1 MNRATHTTRV
11 TPFGPDSTEA
21 EVLAV
26 VRQLAARFSTEDAR
40 RDAERILPYEEI
52 RTLSEAGLFTLSVP
66 KAYGGP
72 GLSTRTLGEVFT
84 ELTAGDASIGQ
95 IPQNHY
101 FFVNVLASAGTPE
114 QQAFFYEEILRGRHF
129 ANALSERGSR
139 TARDFEIG
147 FARQPD
153 GSRILHGAKYYATGT
168 LFAHWIPVY
177 AGDEKGRVHAAWVP
191 ADDPGVTVEDDWNGM
206 GQRTTGS
213 GTVRFEQVRVPAERI
228 VPVYTIFEKDEVFG
242 AFGQYLHAAIDTGIA
257 VAALRDGKRLIHELA
272 RPRKE
277 TGLDRAAD
285 EEAVIDLFGEL
296 ALRVRTARALL
307 REAGDAVDAARADL
321 NTRTAAEASAAVA
334 AARAHSD
341 EVSLKVS
348 SGIFELIG
356 TRAADRDLNLH
367 RHWRNA
373 RTHTLHDP
381 RRLKLR
387 YLGGWELNDSPPPA
401 NGLV

>member
-1 MNRATHTTRV
+1 MLQTVQA
-11 TPFGPDSTEA
+11 
-21 EVLAV
+21 
-26 VRQLAARFSTEDAR
+26 LAAQFGSTDAR
-40 RDAERILPYEEI
+40 RDAERILPYDEI
-52 RTLSEAGLFTLSVP
+52 RTLGESGLFTLTVP

-72 GLSTRTLGEVFT
+72 GLRTRTLGEVFT

-114 QQAFFYEEILRGRHF
+114 QQAFFYAEILRGRHF

-139 TARDFEIG
+139 TARDFDIG
-147 FARQPD
+147 FAPQPD
-153 GSRILHGAKYYATGT
+153 GSRILDGTKYYATGS

-177 AGDEKGRVHAAWVP
+177 ATDEEGRVYAAWVP
-191 ADDPGVTVEDDWNGM
+191 ADEPGVTVEDDWNGM

-213 GTVRFEQVRVPAERI
+213 GTVRFDKVRVPAERI

-257 VAALRDGKRLIHELA
+257 VAALRDGKRLVQELA

-285 EEAVIDLFGEL
+285 EEAIIDLFGEL

-321 NTRTAAEASAAVA
+321 TTRTAAEASAAVA

-387 YLGGWELNDSPPPA
+387 YLGGWELNDTPPPA

>member
-1 MNRATHTTRV
+1 MSRATHTTRV

-21 EVLAV
+21 EVMAR

-84 ELTAGDASIGQ
+84 ELVAGDASIGQ

-147 FARQPD
+147 FARQPN
-153 GSRILHGAKYYATGT
+153 GSRILNGTKYYATGT

-177 AGDEKGRVHAAWVP
+177 AADEEGRVHAAWVP
-191 ADDPGVTVEDDWNGM
+191 ADEPGVTIEDDWNGM

-285 EEAVIDLFGEL
+285 EEAIIDLFGEL

-321 NTRTAAEASAAVA
+321 NALTAAEASAAVA

-387 YLGGWELNDSPPPA
+387 YLGGWELNDTPPPA

>member
-1 MNRATHTTRV
+1 MTRTTDTARV
-11 TPFGPDSTEA
+11 TPFGPDTTDA
-21 EVLAV
+21 EVLET
-26 VRQLAARFSTEDAR
+26 VRGLAARFAADDAR
-40 RDAERILPYEEI
+40 RDAERILPYDEI
-52 RTLSEAGLFTLSVP
+52 RALGESGLFTLTVP

-84 ELTAGDASIGQ
+84 ELVAGDASIGQ

-101 FFVNVLASAGTPE
+101 FFVNVLACAGTPQ

-147 FARQPD
+147 FAPQPD
-153 GSRILHGAKYYATGT
+153 GGRILDGTKYYATGS

-177 AGDEKGRVHAAWVP
+177 ATDEEGRVHAAWVP
-191 ADDPGVTVEDDWNGM
+191 ADEPGVTVEDDWNGM

-228 VPVYTIFEKDEVFG
+228 VPVYPIFEKAEVFG

-257 VAALRDGKRLIHELA
+257 VSALRDGKRLIRELA

-285 EEAVIDLFGEL
+285 EEAVIDLFGAL

-307 REAGDAVDAARADL
+307 REAGEAVDAAHAHLD
-321 NTRTAAEASAAVA
+321 TRTAAEASAAVA

-356 TRAADRDLNLH
+356 TRAADRALGLD

-387 YLGGWELNDSPPPA
+387 YLGGWELNDTPPPA